1 MTRPLVG
8 RRVVVTGATG
18 FVGSHIALALEAA
31 GATVVGAVRSPDKGQ
46 WLVHRNVSLVK
57 ADLTDK
63 ASLVAAFAGADA
75 VVSNAALGSNQG
87 DMADFERVNCQGV
100 SDLMDAAN
108 EAGVTRIVHVSSVA
122 VYRTRLYAAM
132 DEATRG
138 YPTDKRRFN
147 WSDTTT
153 DWRYARTK
161 ALSEQIAWEKAKA
174 HGLEL
179 TTLRPGPVYGS
190 RDPKA
195 TRQLV
200 EGLVGKRF
208 KAAPTVGVPW
218 VHAGEVADA
227 AVRALLNRDSIGK
240 PYNLAGPPVSM
251 WTFLSAMRK
260 ILVALLPGERI
271 ARLVPVPAPVWVRFD
286 TTAAS
291 RDLGFVARP
300 IEEGLREALEEYA
313 AKGGNG

>member
-1 MTRPLVG
+1 MTRPLIG

-31 GATVVGAVRSPDKGQ
+31 GAEVVGAVRSPDKGQ

-100 SDLMDAAN
+100 SDLMGAAS
-108 EAGVTRIVHVSSVA
+108 EAGVKRLVHVSSVA

-161 ALSEQIAWEKAKA
+161 ALSEQIAWDKAKT
-174 HGLEL
+174 HGQEL

-200 EGLVGKRF
+200 EGLVGKLF

-227 AVRALLNRDSIGK
+227 AVQALLNPGSIGK
-240 PYNLAGPPVSM
+240 PYNLAGPPISM
-251 WTFLSAMRK
+251 WTFLSIMRK
-260 ILVALLPGERI
+260 ILVELLPAERI
-271 ARLVPVPAPVWVRFD
+271 ARLWPVPVPVWVRFD
-286 TTAAS
+286 TAAAQ
-291 RDLGFVARP
+291 RDLGFVSRP

-313 AKGGNG
+313 AQAEPR